1 MCTGRIHRNLHAY
14 VADGRQEA
22 ATVDGDDDD
31 GDDNKSVDHLV
42 RYGMLELYNAYRW
55 Q

>member
-1 MCTGRIHRNLHAY
+1 MCTGRIHRNLHSY

-31 GDDNKSVDHLV
+31 DDDDDDNNSVDHLV
-42 RYGMLELYNAYRW
+42 RLRDACIV
-55 Q
+55 

>member
-1 MCTGRIHRNLHAY
+1 M
-14 VADGRQEA
+14 ADGRQEA

-31 GDDNKSVDHLV
+31 DNKSVDHLV
-42 RYGMLELYNAYRW
+42 SYGMLELYNAYRW